1 MARSVIEPQRAGE
14 HNISFY
20 HIFIILH
27 KLTRC
32 REMKHTSQT
41 TVLKGGKAQTTCV
54 SRIITPYILKVPY
67 EKGKLGKL
75 A

>member
-1 MARSVIEPQRAGE
+1 MVTTVVKSQEAGE

-20 HIFIILH
+20 HIFIIH
-27 KLTRC
+27 HELTRC
-32 REMKHTSQT
+32 RDIKNTSQT

-54 SRIITPYILKVPY
+54 SRIITPYILKVQY